1 MIIVGLITKANVD
14 RISTAPHGMSLSTK
28 FGIDDEAYVMHENK
42 IHKGKVVRIDCI
54 VEKTTSKTTILY
66 TLHLPNVSDPVQ
78 FPEDLCFDC
87 KGNLKDSL

>member
-78 FPEDLCFDC
+78 FPEDLCF
-87 KGNLKDSL
+87 KSKKALKDSL